1 MAGEN
6 LRLIPRDKIEE
17 TLKTWSDG
25 RKILVWALTVLI
37 IVGGYWYFFYKDTK
51 KEVHRLEKQIR
62 NAKSRLAKLKV
73 AKKKSQEMQKK
84 LIAAQEELR
93 NLLSILP
100 EAREIPTFLQ
110 YIADIGA
117 TSGLSQLLFEPQR
130 EEIRDF
136 YAVIPVKLKLV
147 GDYHRFGLFLDRLSK
162 LDRLVKVRSVNIGR
176 EGKGGTAIKVDMVLE
191 TYRYL
196 QQSEIEARKKSK
208 RGKKGRRR

>member
-1 MAGEN
+1 MAEGK
-6 LRLIPRDKIEE
+6 LKLIPSGKIEE

-25 RKILVWALTVLI
+25 RKLLVWALTVLI

-51 KEVHRLEKQIR
+51 KEVHKLERQIR
-62 NAKSRLAKLKV
+62 DAKSRLAKLKV
-73 AKKKSQEMQKK
+73 AKKKSQKLQKK
-84 LIAAQEELR
+84 LIAAQEELK
-93 NLLSILP
+93 NLLETLP
-100 EAREIPTFLQ
+100 EAREIPSFLQ

-130 EEIRDF
+130 EEVRDF

-162 LDRLVKVRSVNIGR
+162 LDRLVRVRSVSIGR
-176 EGKGGTAIKVDMVLE
+176 KGKGGTAIKVDMVLE

-196 QQSEIEARKKSK
+196 QQSEIEARKK
-208 RGKKGRRR
+208 GKKGRRR